1 MLRNPRVMR
10 NLTITV
16 EERVA
21 RWARIW
27 AAKQGSSVSK
37 LVGKLLAEEM
47 RHEQGYAAAMRRDLA
62 RAPLALKKSGTSYPP
77 REDLH
82 DRGGVR

>member
-1 MLRNPRVMR
+1 MR

-27 AAKQGSSVSK
+27 AAKHGSSMSK
-37 LVGKLLAEEM
+37 LVGSLLKEKMEQ
-47 RHEQGYAAAMRRDLA
+47 EQGYQAAIKRDLA
-62 RAPLALKKSGTSYPP
+62 RAPMALKSAGEHYPS
-77 REDLH
+77 RDELH
-82 DRGGVR
+82 ES

>member
-1 MLRNPRVMR
+1 MR

-16 EERVA
+16 DEKVA

-27 AAKQGSSVSK
+27 AAKQGSSISK
-37 LVGKLLAEEM
+37 LVGKLLEEQM
-47 RHEQGYAAAMRRDLA
+47 RHEQGYATAMRRDLA
-62 RAPLALKKSGTSYPP
+62 REPLELKEPGTSYPS